1 MKKIVTTF
9 ALAMIS
15 IAMFAQIDFN
25 LFIRDI
31 GNYSR
36 IYTDDHVIDMK
47 AMKNR
52 KNGYWREIFMDYGRN
67 PNPAIARRD
76 RYIYNDDLY
85 RFDFPSSKEMKKINK
100 EIEKRNRKIMKQ
112 QEKTMKAWEKEEKKI
127 RKEQKKW
134 TKKGNRW

>member
-1 MKKIVTTF
+1 
-9 ALAMIS
+9 MIS

-36 IYTDDHVIDMK
+36 NYTDDHVIDMK
-47 AMKNR
+47 AMMSR
-52 KNGYWREIFMDYGRN
+52 KNAIGEISSWTMVETPILLLLAVIVTSSTMTFTGLIF
-67 PNPAIARRD
+67 PHQRRW
-76 RYIYNDDLY
+76 
-85 RFDFPSSKEMKKINK
+85 KINK

-112 QEKTMKAWEKEEKKI
+112 QEKAMKAWEKEEKKI

-134 TKKGNRW
+134 TKKGN

>member
-36 IYTDDHVIDMK
+36 NYTDDHMIDMK
-47 AMKNR
+47 AMMSR
-52 KNGYWREIFMDYGRN
+52 KNGYWRDIFMDYGRN
-67 PNPAIARRD
+67 PNPAIARHD
-76 RYIYNDDLY
+76 RYIFNDDLY

-112 QEKTMKAWEKEEKKI
+112 QEKAMKAWEKEEKKI
-127 RKEQKKW
+127 RKEQEKW
-134 TKKGNRW
+134 MKKGGRW